1 MRLLRTGSG
10 QLPTPLANQESDVPH
25 PSSVWYCTAGLTIAV
40 SWALAGKIAQ
50 ANATDMPIPKIN
62 FVMFGSLSLNEIH
75 CLNLRAA
82 YLLPPL
88 QMPCKLN
95 RGCGQSTR
103 SEERRVGQERRSR

>member
-10 QLPTPLANQESDVPH
+10 QLPTPLSTQASDVPH
-25 PSSVWYCTAGLTIAV
+25 LSSVWFCTAGLSIAV
-40 SWALAGKIAQ
+40 YWALAGKI

-82 YLLPPL
+82 YLLPSL

-95 RGCGQSTR
+95 RGCGQSTLLR
-103 SEERRVGQERRSR
+103 PCERRKYIE